1 MSDNLKRL
9 NFKSKLICEDGRTYK
24 FPEKQDIIIID
35 APCSSTGTIRKNPDI
50 LIRNNIIDLTKLQ
63 RIQQELLKNA
73 ASNIKVGG
81 YLMYIVCSLEEEE
94 GEDIVNKFLKTNTN
108 FQILNLNQYI
118 KDLKTTLKLNTMGYL
133 KFLPIDFKVHQNDHF
148 NGNNG
153 FFSAI
158 IERKF

>member
-1 MSDNLKRL
+1 
-9 NFKSKLICEDGRTYK
+9 
-24 FPEKQDIIIID
+24 
-35 APCSSTGTIRKNPDI
+35 
-50 LIRNNIIDLTKLQ
+50 
-63 RIQQELLKNA
+63 
-73 ASNIKVGG
+73 
-81 YLMYIVCSLEEEE
+81 MYIVCSLEKEE

-118 KDLKTTLKLNTMGYL
+118 QDLKTTLKLNTMGYL
-133 KFLPIDFKVHQNDHF
+133 KFLPIDFKVHQNDHL